1 MPLTEYVSSVRETR
15 IDWLRT
21 TMTRTVLRRILSF
34 FALSCTVLL
43 AVLAAQTTARKPASP
58 PGVVPAIPYTTG
70 TWDADTLGNHRVVL
84 EVAAPADAVRA
95 RIPWR
100 RRDTNPEKKNLIVVD
115 AQSGARVANVAR
127 VAITRE
133 AGDLVFQ
140 PTSGKGR
147 YFVYYLPNV
156 GSGRSNYP
164 KIVYPEP
171 EQTAQADWLAKHVA
185 PASTPQAAGARPPV
199 LPTARVVEF
208 QSIDELNSFFPMEVI
223 ATAAETKA
231 LLGRHAASS
240 YLVFPE
246 DRRFPIKMTD
256 DLPERWVKAG
266 ANAPFRGKADRG
278 EFYAFQVGL
287 FAARKPIDGLDVQF
301 SDFRAATGGSVI
313 SAAAL
318 RCFNVGGKDW
328 TGRAFKKTVSVAQ
341 GKVQPLWL
349 AVQVPA
355 QAAAGDYRGDV
366 TIVPAGLPPTR
377 VAITLAVSNRAV
389 PASGDDEPWRHSRL
403 RWLDSTLAFDD
414 EIVAPYTPVQV
425 RDNTVSVLGRSV
437 VVGRDGFPERIE
449 SRFAQEM
456 TALTEKGR
464 DVLAGPVRLVLDG
477 ADASLASTTSGIRFI
492 KRAAGEVAWESDGT
506 AGPLTTKTRAQMEF
520 DGNIEFEVE
529 VRATQATSLKDIR
542 LEIPLT
548 KDVARYMMGMGVKGG
563 LRPGSFQWKWDVQ
576 NNQDSA
582 WIGDVNA
589 GLQFTLKDDKYSRPL
604 NTNFYHSKP
613 LVMPASWA
621 NQGRGGCRLSE
632 RGDTVLV
639 ECFSGARAMQ
649 KDEVQRYDFRLLLT
663 PFHTLDTKAQFTT
676 RFFHAFKPIP
686 EAAATGANTLNIHHA
701 NDINPYINYPF
712 LRPAQ
717 MKAYIDEGHARGL
730 KVKIYYTVRELS
742 NHAPE
747 LFALRSLG
755 DEILSKGPGG
765 GFSWL
770 QEHLGSD
777 YIAAWFVPELKDAAV
792 INTGVSR
799 WHNYYV
805 EGLAWLTKNVGIDG
819 LYIDDVAFD
828 RTTMKRVRKVLDR
841 GRPGALIDLHSANQY
856 NVRDGFASSANL
868 YLEHFPFLNRL
879 WFGEY
884 FDYNSAPDYWLV
896 EISGIPFGLMGEM
909 LQDNGNPWRGMVY
922 GMTGRLPWAGDP
934 RPLWKAWD
942 SFGIADSRMVGF
954 WVDARPVKTDR
965 PDVLATSYV
974 RDGRTMVAVASWAK
988 ERVNVKLA
996 IDWKALGLDPAAVTI
1011 TAPAI
1016 ENFQEAKTFAAD
1028 EAIPIEP
1035 GKGWLIIL
1043 RRPPVS

>member
-1 MPLTEYVSSVRETR
+1 MIS
-15 IDWLRT
+15 
-21 TMTRTVLRRILSF
+21 TVIRRILSLIF
-34 FALSCTVLL
+34 VSCIVLL
-43 AVLAAQTTARKPASP
+43 AVLAAQTAARRPAS
-58 PGVVPAIPYTTG
+58 VPAVTSTVPFTTG

-84 EVAAPADAVRA
+84 EVAAPADAVLA

-100 RRDTNPEKKNLIVVD
+100 RRDTDPEKKNLIVVD
-115 AQSGARVANVAR
+115 AQSGARVVNVER
-127 VAITRE
+127 VVITRE
-133 AGDLVFQ
+133 SGELVFQ

-147 YFVYYLPNV
+147 YFVYYLPYV

-164 KIVYPEP
+164 KVVYPEP
-171 EQTAQADWLAKHVA
+171 EQTAKPEWLAKHGLTTGT
-185 PASTPQAAGARPPV
+185 STATGAKRPG
-199 LPTARVVEF
+199 LPLARVVEF
-208 QSIDELNSFFPMEVI
+208 QAIDEFNSFFPMEVI
-223 ATAAETKA
+223 ATAAEVKT
-231 LLGRHAASS
+231 LLGRHPSAS

-246 DRRFPIKMTD
+246 DRRFPIRMTD
-256 DLPERWVKAG
+256 DVPQRWIQAG
-266 ANAPFRGKADRG
+266 ANSPFRGSADRG

-287 FAARKPIDGLDVQF
+287 FAARKPIDGLDVSF
-301 SDFRAATGGSVI
+301 SAFRATSGSAVIPAT
-313 SAAAL
+313 AF
-318 RCFNVGGKDW
+318 RCFNLGGKDW
-328 TGRAFKKTVSVAQ
+328 MGRTFEKAVTVAQ
-341 GKVQPLWL
+341 GKVQPLWIG
-349 AVQVPA
+349 VQVP
-355 QAAAGDYRGDV
+355 QDAATGDYRGEI
-366 TIVPAGLPPTR
+366 TITPTGLAPTR
-377 VAITLAVSNRAV
+377 VGVTLSVSARAI

-403 RWLDSTLAFDD
+403 RWLDSTLAADD
-414 EIVAPYTPVQV
+414 EVVAPYTPVQV
-425 RDNTVSVLGRSV
+425 RDNTVNILGRTV
-437 VVGRDGFPERIE
+437 VVGRNGFPSRIQ
-449 SRFAQEM
+449 SRFAEEM
-456 TALTEKGR
+456 TSIGEKGK
-464 DVLAGPVRLVLDG
+464 DVLAAPIRLVFDG
-477 ADASLASTTSGIRFI
+477 ADTPLPAWTTSGIRFVENPPGAV
-492 KRAAGEVAWESDGT
+492 RWESDGS
-506 AGPLTTKTRAQMEF
+506 AGPLSVKTRALMEF
-520 DGNIEFEVE
+520 DGNIEFEVA
-529 VRATQATSLKDIR
+529 VRASQPTSLKDIR
-542 LEIPLT
+542 LEIPLA
-548 KDVARYMMGMGVKGG
+548 KNVAKYMMGMGVKGG
-563 LRPGSFQWKWDVQ
+563 LRPASFQWTWDVQ

-582 WIGDVNA
+582 WLGDVNA
-589 GLQFTLKDDKYSRPL
+589 GLQFTLKDDRYSRPL

-613 LVMPASWA
+613 LIMPASWA
-621 NQGRGGCRLSE
+621 NNGRGGCRLNPA
-632 RGDTVLV
+632 GDAVLV
-639 ECFSGARAMQ
+639 ECFSGARVMQ

-663 PFHTLDTKAQFTT
+663 PFHTIDTKAQFTT
-676 RFFHAFKPIP
+676 RYFHAFKPIA

-701 NDINPYINYPF
+701 NAINPYINYPF
-712 LRPAQ
+712 LRPVQ

-742 NHAPE
+742 NRALE

-755 DEILSKGPGG
+755 EEILSKGPGG

-884 FDYNSAPDYWLV
+884 FDYNSAPEYWLV

-942 SFGIADSRMVGF
+942 AFGIADSRMIGF
-954 WVDARPVKTDR
+954 WVDSRPVKADQ

-988 ERVNVKLA
+988 ERVSVKLA
-996 IDWKALGLDPAAVTI
+996 IDWKALGLDPATATI
-1011 TAPAI
+1011 AAPPI
-1016 ENFQEAKTFAAD
+1016 EAFQEAKTFAAD
-1028 EAIPIEP
+1028 EPISVEP
-1035 GKGWLIIL
+1035 GKGWLLVIK
-1043 RRPPVS
+1043 